1 MDEKGLEPDD
11 VAPIDET
18 AQPPIGFS
26 AWWMLFVLFLL
37 YVLSLFDRF
46 ILTMLVEPIKAD
58 LSLSDVQMSII
69 LGPAFA
75 IFYAICGLPLGWAAD
90 RYPRR
95 WVIYL
100 GVTFWSLSAMA
111 GGFARSF
118 GHLLLARIGVG
129 AGEASL
135 TPAAY
140 SLMGDRFPPRRL
152 TTAMSLFQT
161 GSMVGSATAFALGGL
176 MIGFAGD
183 LQAAHIPVV
192 GSMEAW
198 QLALLLSG
206 APGILLA
213 LLVFTFSEPARGA
226 YKKPKV
232 KIDPADD
239 RFLAFLRREWALM
252 SLMGGGFASITMIG
266 YSLSSWTPT
275 YISREFGLA
284 PQQYGPALGAVS
296 IIAGATMV
304 LKGWI
309 VDWLYSRGMQ
319 DAHLRFYSWLIAGA
333 IPLALLAFNV
343 HEFYSFIA
351 IYALLQVF
359 AIQFVVYLG
368 ATLQLVTP
376 QALRA
381 RTLAMFLGL
390 FSLLGYGLGPPL
402 TAMLT
407 DYVFGDESKLG
418 LALLTINIVG
428 LPITLVCL
436 RAALKHVPR
445 AMARA

>member
-1 MDEKGLEPDD
+1 MHANGSETIDL
-11 VAPIDET
+11 APVEGE
-18 AQPPIGFS
+18 AQQPIGFS

-58 LSLSDVQMSII
+58 LLLSDVQMSII

-100 GVTFWSLSAMA
+100 GVTFWSVSAMA
-111 GGFARSF
+111 GGFAKSF
-118 GHLLLARIGVG
+118 VHLLFARIGVG

-183 LQAAHIPVV
+183 IQASHLPVL

-198 QLALLLSG
+198 QLALVLSG

-213 LLVFTFSEPARGA
+213 LLVFTFSEPPRGA
-226 YKKPKV
+226 YKKPKAKV
-232 KIDPADD
+232 DPTDD
-239 RFLAFLRREWALM
+239 RFIAFLRREWVLM
-252 SLMGGGFASITMIG
+252 SLMGVGFASITMIG

-275 YISREFGLA
+275 YIAREFSLT

-296 IIAGATMV
+296 MAAGATMV

-309 VDWLYSRGMQ
+309 VDWLYARGMQ
-319 DAHLRFYSWLIAGA
+319 DAHLRFYSWLIAAA
-333 IPLALLAFNV
+333 IPIALLAFNM
-343 HEFYSFIA
+343 HSFYSFIV

-376 QALRA
+376 EALRA

-390 FSLLGYGLGPPL
+390 FSLLGYGLGPPI
-402 TAMLT
+402 TAILT
-407 DYVFGDESKLG
+407 DYVYGDESQLG

-428 LPITLVCL
+428 LPITLICL
-436 RAALKHVPR
+436 RAALKQVPR